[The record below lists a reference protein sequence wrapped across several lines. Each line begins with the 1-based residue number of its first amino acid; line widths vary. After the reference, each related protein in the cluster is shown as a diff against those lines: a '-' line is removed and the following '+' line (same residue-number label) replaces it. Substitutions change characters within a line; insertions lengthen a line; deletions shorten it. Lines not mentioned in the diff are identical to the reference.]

1 MAIDYIYESPDGGKT
16 VTRRKFGER
25 EKEIVVEEPL
35 QIVVAPEIVAVGNGL
50 TITVAVIGNPEH
62 PLPDGVIV

>member
-25 EKEIVVEEPL
+25 EKEVI
-35 QIVVAPEIVAVGNGL
+35 L
-50 TITVAVIGNPEH
+50 TEKDVIGEPVLSDPNRRANRN
-62 PLPDGVIV
+62 